1 MLAYMVQGI
10 NDTSQEWEDRVME
23 GRKVRQR
30 IKGVGVQCK
39 VRGCKTI
46 VTVERVRE
54 VRNDGEGRRRKI
66 GVPRGLR
73 ESWTMGGNASTN
85 SSASGRANRS
95 RVENMTGEWKETV
108 WVVVHRTFRVT
119 TPNDK
124 EWWAQIGL
132 RK

>member
-1 MLAYMVQGI
+1 
-10 NDTSQEWEDRVME
+10 
-23 GRKVRQR
+23 
-30 IKGVGVQCK
+30 
-39 VRGCKTI
+39 
-46 VTVERVRE
+46 
-54 VRNDGEGRRRKI
+54 VRNDEEGRRRKI

-85 SSASGRANRS
+85 SSASGRANSS

-108 WVVVHRTFRVT
+108 WVVAHRTFRVT

-124 EWWAQIGL
+124 EWWAQVGL